1 MNKII
6 KTTIF
11 FVSILIC
18 LPCAI
23 FGLGYLIEHF
33 KSTGVIAISAL
44 FLCTA
49 LFDIFMSVR
58 YTYRNIRMPQ
68 NAELKGELLH
78 KRILVTVIATL
89 FAIGMAILPN
99 TVFKNSIDI
108 LSRSFTEAALL
119 SSAIIVGYIF
129 VLAFL
134 HCGIYYG
141 RDKRIIADNNRKNN
155 LEKNLELLDKIDFS
169 VYFNKTEY
177 ADLILE
183 YAENDE
189 ANREILD
196 NLPEGF
202 HSLTDYISDEIF
214 ANYLA
219 TKYNR
224 CCEKVTHYWLPEAHK
239 SEDEICTEAFET
251 FKRIIRSDV
260 TNTSSISRDITKLY
274 DIVGY
279 KVLGIYKHGSQIY
292 GTAHSDSDIDLII
305 ILDKK
310 PEKSSE
316 KVVWGPYDIVEYDLS
331 EWRLKR
337 ENLDVDVVE
346 CLMEPS
352 SAILSFSEDMG
363 FFAEKLDLTKIRSS
377 FSKAASNSW
386 VKCKKKLTVESDFNP
401 YIAKKSLWHSL
412 RILMFGIQIMNTG
425 KIYNYGEAN
434 ELYNEIVKNDSND
447 WEYYKEK
454 YQPLYNSLKSEFKRA
469 HDKAIQNTENAL

>member
-1 MNKII
+1 MNKVRNTILHI
-6 KTTIF
+6 IF
-11 FVSILIC
+11 FVSIFIGI
-18 LPCAI
+18 PCAI
-23 FGLGYLIEHF
+23 FGLSYLIERF
-33 KSTGVIAISAL
+33 KSIGVIAISAL
-44 FLCTA
+44 FLCAA

-58 YTYRNIRMPQ
+58 YTYRNIRKPQ
-68 NAELKGELLH
+68 NAELKGEILH
-78 KRILVTVIATL
+78 TRILVTVISTL
-89 FAIGMAILPN
+89 FAIGMAIIPN
-99 TVFKNSIDI
+99 LVFKNCIDN
-108 LSRSFTEAALL
+108 LPSSFTVAAILTSVL
-119 SSAIIVGYIF
+119 IVGYAFI
-129 VLAFL
+129 LAFL
-134 HCGIYYG
+134 HCVISCAS
-141 RDKRIIADNNRKNN
+141 DKRIISDNNRKNN

-169 VYFNKTEY
+169 AYFDRTEY

-202 HSLTDYISDEIF
+202 NSLTDYMSDEAF
-214 ANYLA
+214 AKYLA

-224 CCEKVTHYWLPEAHK
+224 CCEKVSHYWLPEAHK
-239 SEDEICTEAFET
+239 SEDENNEPVQNSSDTSNET
-251 FKRIIRSDV
+251 INS
-260 TNTSSISRDITKLY
+260 DITKLY
-274 DIVGY
+274 NTADY

-310 PEKSSE
+310 PERSSE
-316 KVVWGPYDIVEYDLS
+316 NLLYGPYDIVEYDLS

-346 CLMEPS
+346 CLLEPS

-386 VKCKKKLTVESDFNP
+386 VKCKKKLTVESDFDP

-425 KIYNYGEAN
+425 KIYNYSEAN
-434 ELYNEIVKNDSND
+434 ELYKEILKKDSND
-447 WEYYKEK
+447 WEY
-454 YQPLYNSLKSEFKRA
+454 
-469 HDKAIQNTENAL
+469 

>member
-1 MNKII
+1 MNKVGKAISHI
-6 KTTIF
+6 IF
-11 FVSILIC
+11 FVSILIGI
-18 LPCAI
+18 PCAI
-23 FGLGYLIEHF
+23 FGLGYLIENF
-33 KSTGVIAISAL
+33 KSIGVIVISAL
-44 FLCTA
+44 FLCVA
-49 LFDIFMSVR
+49 FFDIFMSVR

-78 KRILVTVIATL
+78 TRILVTVISTL
-89 FAIGMAILPN
+89 FAIGMAIVPN
-99 TVFKNSIDI
+99 VVLKN
-108 LSRSFTEAALL
+108 LSFSFTVASILASAL
-119 SSAIIVGYIF
+119 IVGYVF
-129 VLAFL
+129 VFAFL
-134 HCGIYYG
+134 HCVIYCAS
-141 RDKRIIADNNRKNN
+141 DKRIIADNNRKNN

-169 VYFNKTEY
+169 AYFDKTEY
-177 ADLILE
+177 ADSILE

-202 HSLTDYISDEIF
+202 HSLTDYMSDEAF
-214 ANYLA
+214 AKYLA

-224 CCEKVTHYWLPEAHK
+224 CCEKVSHYWLPEAQK
-239 SEDEICTEAFET
+239 SEDEIYTEAFDT

-260 TNTSSISRDITKLY
+260 TNTSNISNYITKLY

-316 KVVWGPYDIVEYDLS
+316 KVVAGPYDIVEYDLS

-352 SAILSFSEDMG
+352 SAILSFPEDVG

-377 FSKAASNSW
+377 FSKASSNSW
-386 VKCKKKLTVESDFNP
+386 VKCKKKLTVESDFAP

-425 KIYNYGEAN
+425 KIYDYSEAN
-434 ELYNEIVKNDSND
+434 ELYKEIVENKSND

-454 YQPLYNSLKSEFKRA
+454 YQPLYNSLKSEFKIA
-469 HDKAIQNTENAL
+469 HDKAIKNAENAL

>member
-44 FLCTA
+44 FLCAA

-58 YTYRNIRMPQ
+58 YTYRNIRMSQ

-119 SSAIIVGYIF
+119 TSAIIVGYIF

-134 HCGIYYG
+134 HCEISYD

-202 HSLTDYISDEIF
+202 HSLTDYMSDELF
-214 ANYLA
+214 AKYLA

-224 CCEKVTHYWLPEAHK
+224 CCEKVSHYWLPEAWNPEDDK
-239 SEDEICTEAFET
+239 NDSESN
-251 FKRIIRSDV
+251 SDAN
-260 TNTSSISRDITKLY
+260 NTSGLSYDITKLY
-274 DIVGY
+274 ETLGC

-352 SAILSFSEDMG
+352 SIILSFPEDTG

-377 FSKAASNSW
+377 FSKTASNSW
-386 VKCKKKLTVESDFNP
+386 VKCKKKLTVESDFDP

-425 KIYNYGEAN
+425 KIYNYSEAN

-454 YQPLYNSLKSEFKRA
+454 YQPLYNSLKSKFKRA
-469 HDKAIQNTENAL
+469 HDRAIQNTENAL

>member
-1 MNKII
+1 MNKVI
-6 KTTIF
+6 KTTLF
-11 FVSILIC
+11 LVSILIVI
-18 LPCAI
+18 PCAI
-23 FGLGYLIEHF
+23 FGLGYLIENF
-33 KSTGVIAISAL
+33 KSIGVIIISAL
-44 FLCTA
+44 FLCATF
-49 LFDIFMSVR
+49 FDIFMSVR
-58 YTYRNIRMPQ
+58 CTYRNIRMPQ
-68 NAELKGELLH
+68 NAELKGELIH
-78 KRILVTVIATL
+78 TRILATVISIL

-99 TVFKNSIDI
+99 VVFKN
-108 LSRSFTEAALL
+108 LSFSFTEASILASAL
-119 SSAIIVGYIF
+119 IVGYVF
-129 VLAFL
+129 VFAFL
-134 HCGIYYG
+134 HCVIYCAS
-141 RDKRIIADNNRKNN
+141 DKRIISDNNRKNN

-169 VYFNKTEY
+169 AYFNKTEY

-202 HSLTDYISDEIF
+202 HSLTDYMSDKLF

-224 CCEKVTHYWLPEAHK
+224 CCEEVSHYWLPKACK
-239 SEDEICTEAFET
+239 SEDEIDET
-251 FKRIIRSDV
+251 VKRIINSDV
-260 TNTSSISRDITKLY
+260 TNTSSISYDITKLY
-274 DIVGY
+274 DEIGC

-305 ILDKK
+305 VLDKK
-310 PEKSSE
+310 PENSSE
-316 KVVWGPYDIVEYDLS
+316 KLVLGPYDIVEYDLS

-346 CLMEPS
+346 CLSEPS
-352 SAILSFSEDMG
+352 SAILSFSEDTEV
-363 FFAEKLDLTKIRSS
+363 FAEKLDLNKIRSS

-386 VKCKKKLTVESDFNP
+386 VKCKKKLTVESDFDS

-425 KIYNYGEAN
+425 KIHDYSEAN
-434 ELYNEIVKNDSND
+434 KLYDEIVKNESND

-469 HDKAIQNTENAL
+469 HDKAIKNMKDVL